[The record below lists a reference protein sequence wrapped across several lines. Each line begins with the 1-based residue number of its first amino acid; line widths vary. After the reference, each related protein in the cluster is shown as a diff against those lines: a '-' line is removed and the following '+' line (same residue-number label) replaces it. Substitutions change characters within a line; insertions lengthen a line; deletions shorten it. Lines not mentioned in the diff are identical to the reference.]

1 RTDQKDSVLEGKFRI
16 KIYRNYDPKVCH
28 PFRLRNNVQ
37 LRPHDGCGFI
47 KSGLAAKLGLAIGK
61 KVSHKDKKSFSY
73 LPAQALQHY
82 SLEAG
87 ASTKALQEELAQN
100 LAEEIKD
107 LDQLAKEAV
116 GNRLFHLLTSGC
128 AKGKSFIALPSADGQ
143 VHGTD
148 LVGPLLIGRAPYDQP
163 NLCLMEQVGK
173 ATDPPTKFLE
183 EQAHV
188 IQYSLVAQDTKDS
201 QQLAA
206 WDRALWFVRGLL
218 VVIPD
223 QVWPSGFHQ
232 VYIVLSPAD
241 MKTHS
246 NLISAQEK
254 QVFKDKI

>member
-1 RTDQKDSVLEGKFRI
+1 RTDQKDAVLEGKFRI
-16 KIYRNYDPKVCH
+16 KLYRDYDPKVCH

-61 KVSHKDKKSFSY
+61 KVSHKEKSFSY

-82 SLEAG
+82 SLEAS
-87 ASTKALQEELAQN
+87 ASTEALQEELLQN
-100 LAEEIKD
+100 LAEEIRD
-107 LDQLAKEAV
+107 LDKLAKEAV

-128 AKGKSFIALPSADGQ
+128 VKGKSFIALPSADGQ

-148 LVGPLLIGRAPYDQP
+148 LAGPLLIGRAPYDQP

-173 ATDPPTKFLE
+173 ATDPTTKFLE

-188 IQYSLVAQDTKDS
+188 IQYSLVAKDS
-201 QQLAA
+201 QSQDNQQLA
-206 WDRALWFVRGLL
+206 DCGRALWFAKGLL

-223 QVWPSGFHQ
+223 QTWPSGLH
-232 VYIVLSPAD
+232 
-241 MKTHS
+241 
-246 NLISAQEK
+246 
-254 QVFKDKI
+254 